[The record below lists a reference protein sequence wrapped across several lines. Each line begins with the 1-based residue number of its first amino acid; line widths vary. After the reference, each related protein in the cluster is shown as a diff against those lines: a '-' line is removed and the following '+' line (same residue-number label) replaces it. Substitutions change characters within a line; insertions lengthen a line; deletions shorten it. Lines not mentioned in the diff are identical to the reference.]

1 VLNSDSNSDSSDSTV
16 STHRAFLLGLN
27 VASGPALAIVRG
39 GHPQPS
45 PEVMEKEVE
54 DVLKHYL
61 VMEKSGV
68 RDTLVQ
74 TSTIM
79 ARLTDPYNRDTLDH
93 IAYMAHVFSSFFMS
107 NMKILI
113 DNGVVALTNPPAIEK
128 TWTLSTEHTF
138 LDEELADLDT
148 WNNMMK
154 SSVSNIFETDT
165 LDDDDDDDDD
175 GQWAEEE
182 GYDDE

>member
-1 VLNSDSNSDSSDSTV
+1 MFNSDSGDSRV

-27 VASGPALAIVRG
+27 VATGPALAIMRG

-54 DVLKHYL
+54 DVLRHYL
-61 VMEKSGV
+61 VMEKSGIQ
-68 RDTLVQ
+68 DTLVQ

-93 IAYMAHVFSSFFMS
+93 IAYMSQVFSSFFIS
-107 NMKILI
+107 NMKILL
-113 DNGVVALTNPPAIEK
+113 DSGVVALTNPPDIEK

-154 SSVSNIFETDT
+154 SPVSNIFEPDIV
-165 LDDDDDDDDD
+165 DDDDDDD
-175 GQWAEEE
+175 GPCVEED
-182 GYDDE
+182 GYDNE